1 MPMVDITMF
10 PGRTREQ
17 KIAMMKAVTEAIV
30 ASLGTAPETVQ
41 ITIREVSKQDVSVAG
56 VPKG

>member
-1 MPMVDITMF
+1 MVDITMF